1 MHFDLITATFVVG
14 LMYCLFP
21 VSVYVFLKEH
31 RNLAVKLWII
41 GGIFGGIGF
50 VIVSLRSELANIP
63 TSITYTLPNAL
74 FFSGTLLRIQS
85 LKIDCKK
92 SIKNRYLLLG
102 TLLFIL
108 AYELAWRTFGI
119 DQARNYLLPTFAIEL
134 LFVVQVAW
142 DYEKLHGI
150 KTIRVI
156 SYNYFLYACILL
168 IKTLSVVF
176 GAEVSQ
182 LYTAQSNINITMS
195 LVAFTTVVYTN
206 LGYVGIV
213 LERVNRERTESL
225 NENKKLVATL
235 KKKEALITQY
245 ARTKAFSDIGGY
257 GSSVI
262 HEIAQ
267 PLTAAWFALENLS
280 NLLTKRKDIPPQL
293 TDRLNLVK
301 GPIQQAIQI
310 MKNLRSLMTKSDFAV
325 TSVNLSEKV
334 YSSLSILE
342 NKAKKYNVTITVVS
356 PMSTDIQVMADE
368 AQINHVL
375 INILDNAIDSVA
387 NNPSPQAKRE
397 IIISITPMNKS
408 VLLKVMDSGI
418 GLSAKV
424 AREMF
429 NWLASNKAGGIGIGL
444 ALSKM
449 FVESWGGQI
458 SARNVNK
465 KEKLLTGAVIELT
478 FLTRSPPHGKEE

>member
-31 RNLAVKLWII
+31 RNLAVQLWTI

-50 VIVSLRSELANIP
+50 IIVSLRSELTNIP

-74 FFSGTLLRIQS
+74 FFSGTLLRLQA
-85 LKIDCKK
+85 LKIDCNRPIKK
-92 SIKNRYLLLG
+92 RTLLMG
-102 TLLFIL
+102 TLLFIML
-108 AYELAWRTFGI
+108 YELAWRTLGI
-119 DQARNYLLPTFAIEL
+119 DQARNYLLPAYAIEL
-134 LFVVQVAW
+134 LFVVHVAW
-142 DYEKLHGI
+142 VYEKLHGI

-182 LYTAQSNINITMS
+182 LYTAQSPINIVMS
-195 LVAFTTVVYTN
+195 LIAFTTVVYTN

-225 NENKKLVATL
+225 GENKKLVAIL

-280 NLLTKRKDIPPQL
+280 NLLMKQKDIPPQL

-310 MKNLRSLMTKSDFAV
+310 MKNLRSLMSKSDFAV

-342 NKAKKYNVTITVVS
+342 NKVKKYKVNITIAPT
-356 PMSTDIQVMADE
+356 MSTDIQVMADE

-418 GLSAKV
+418 GLSAQV

-429 NWLASNKAGGIGIGL
+429 NWLASNKTGGIGIGL

-458 SARNVNK
+458 SARNVNQ

-478 FLTRSPPHGKEE
+478 LLTTSPPHDKEE

>member
-1 MHFDLITATFVVG
+1 
-14 LMYCLFP
+14 
-21 VSVYVFLKEH
+21 
-31 RNLAVKLWII
+31 
-41 GGIFGGIGF
+41 
-50 VIVSLRSELANIP
+50 
-63 TSITYTLPNAL
+63 
-74 FFSGTLLRIQS
+74 
-85 LKIDCKK
+85 
-92 SIKNRYLLLG
+92 
-102 TLLFIL
+102 
-108 AYELAWRTFGI
+108 
-119 DQARNYLLPTFAIEL
+119 
-134 LFVVQVAW
+134 
-142 DYEKLHGI
+142 
-150 KTIRVI
+150 VI

-182 LYTAQSNINITMS
+182 LYTAQSAINIVMS
-195 LVAFTTVVYTN
+195 LIAFTTVVYTN

-225 NENKKLVATL
+225 GENKKLVAIL

-262 HEIAQ
+262 HEISQ

-280 NLLTKRKDIPPQL
+280 SLLKKQKNIPIQV
-293 TDRLNLVK
+293 TDRLNLVMA
-301 GPIQQAIQI
+301 PTQQAILVI
-310 MKNLRSLMTKSDFAV
+310 KNLRSLMTKSDFNV
-325 TSVNLSEKV
+325 TSVNLREKV
-334 YSSLSILE
+334 NESLSVMG
-342 NKAKKYNVTITVVS
+342 NKAKNNNIIIKIEPTIPKS
-356 PMSTDIQVMADE
+356 IQVLADD

-375 INILDNAIDSVA
+375 INILDNAIDSVV
-387 NNPSPQAKRE
+387 NNTSSQAKRE
-397 IIISITPMNKS
+397 ILISITPMNKS
-408 VLLKVMDSGI
+408 ILIKVMDSGI

-458 SARNVNK
+458 SARNVNQN
-465 KEKLLTGAVIELT
+465 EAQLTGAVIELT
-478 FLTRSPPHGKEE
+478 LMASPSPDDKEE

>member
-31 RNLAVKLWII
+31 HNLAVQLWTI

-50 VIVSLRSELANIP
+50 IIVSLRAELINLP

-74 FFSGTLLRIQS
+74 FFSGTLLRLQS
-85 LKIDCKK
+85 LKIDCKQP
-92 SIKNRYLLLG
+92 IKKMHLLLG
-102 TLLFIL
+102 SLLFIMM
-108 AYELAWRTFGI
+108 YELAWRTLGV
-119 DQARNYLLPTFAIEL
+119 DQARNYLLPTYAIEL
-134 LFVVQVAW
+134 LFVVHVAW
-142 DYEKLHGI
+142 VYEKLHGI

-182 LYTAQSNINITMS
+182 LYTAQSAINIVMS
-195 LVAFTTVVYTN
+195 LIAFTTVVYTN
-206 LGYVGIV
+206 LGYVGVV

-225 NENKKLVATL
+225 GENKKLVAIL

-262 HEIAQ
+262 HEISQ

-280 NLLTKRKDIPPQL
+280 SLLKKQKNIPIQV
-293 TDRLNLVK
+293 TDRLNLVMA
-301 GPIQQAIQI
+301 PTQQAILVI
-310 MKNLRSLMTKSDFAV
+310 KNLRSLMTKSDFNV
-325 TSVNLSEKV
+325 TSVNLREKV
-334 YSSLSILE
+334 NESLSVMG
-342 NKAKKYNVTITVVS
+342 NKAKNNNIIIKIEPTIPKS
-356 PMSTDIQVMADE
+356 IQVLADD

-375 INILDNAIDSVA
+375 INILDNAIDSVV
-387 NNPSPQAKRE
+387 NNTSSQAKRE
-397 IIISITPMNKS
+397 ILISITPMNKS
-408 VLLKVMDSGI
+408 ILIKVMDSGI

-458 SARNVNK
+458 SARNVNQN
-465 KEKLLTGAVIELT
+465 EAQLTGAVIELT
-478 FLTRSPPHGKEE
+478 LMASPSPDDKEE

>member
-31 RNLAVKLWII
+31 RNLAVQLWTI

-50 VIVSLRSELANIP
+50 IIVSLRSELANIP

-74 FFSGTLLRIQS
+74 FFSGTLLRLQS
-85 LKIDCKK
+85 LKIDCKQP
-92 SIKNRYLLLG
+92 IKKMHLLLG
-102 TLLFIL
+102 SLLFIML
-108 AYELAWRTFGI
+108 YELAWRTLGI

-142 DYEKLHGI
+142 VFEKLHGI

-176 GAEVSQ
+176 GSEVNQ
-182 LYTAQSNINITMS
+182 LYTAQSTVNIAMS
-195 LVAFTTVVYTN
+195 LIAFTTVVYTN

-225 NENKKLVATL
+225 GENKKLVAIL

-267 PLTAAWFALENLS
+267 PLTAAWFALENFS
-280 NLLTKRKDIPPQL
+280 SLLTKQKDLPPQL

-301 GPIQQAIQI
+301 TPIQQAIQI
-310 MKNLRSLMTKSDFAV
+310 IKNLRKLMTKSDFAV
-325 TSVNLSEKV
+325 TSVNLSEKINEC
-334 YSSLSILE
+334 LSILE
-342 NKAKKYNVTITVVS
+342 NKAKKTNVNIKVAPTI
-356 PMSTDIQVMADE
+356 PAEMQVLADE

-375 INILDNAIDSVA
+375 INILDNALDAVA
-387 NNPSPQAKRE
+387 NNPNPQEKRE
-397 IIISITPMNKS
+397 IVISITPMSKS
-408 VLLKVMDSGI
+408 VSIQFTDSGI

-424 AREMF
+424 ILEMF
-429 NWLASNKAGGIGIGL
+429 NWLASNKTGGIGIGL

-449 FVESWGGQI
+449 FVESWGGKI
-458 SARNVNK
+458 NARNAKVTQTQ
-465 KEKLLTGAVIELT
+465 LSGAVIELIL
-478 FLTRSPPHGKEE
+478 LTGNPDDKKE

>member
-14 LMYCLFP
+14 LMFFLFP

-31 RNLAVKLWII
+31 RNLAVRLWCL
-41 GGIFGGIGF
+41 GGILAGIGF
-50 VIVSLRSELANIP
+50 MIIALRAELANIP

-74 FFSGTLLRIQS
+74 FFSGTLLRLQS
-85 LKIDCKK
+85 LKIDCKQP
-92 SIKNRYLLLG
+92 IKNRYLLLG

-108 AYELAWRTFGI
+108 AYELVWRTLGI

-134 LFVVQVAW
+134 LFVVHTAW
-142 DYEKLHGI
+142 IYEKLHGI

-182 LYTAQSNINITMS
+182 LYTAQSTINIAMS
-195 LVAFTTVVYTN
+195 LIAFTTVVYTN
-206 LGYVGIV
+206 LGYVGVV

-225 NENKKLVATL
+225 NENKKLVTL
-235 KKKEALITQY
+235 LKRKEAIISQY

-262 HEIAQ
+262 HEISQ

-280 NLLTKRKDIPPQL
+280 SLLKKQKNIPIEI
-293 TDRLNLVK
+293 TDRVNLVK
-301 GPIQQAIQI
+301 QPTQQAIQI
-310 MKNLRSLMTKSDFAV
+310 MKNLRSLMTKADFAV
-325 TSVNLSEKV
+325 TSVNLSEKMNAC
-334 YSSLSILE
+334 LAILE
-342 NKAKKYNVTITVVS
+342 NKAKKNNVTITVAPTIPVE
-356 PMSTDIQVMADE
+356 MQVLADE

-375 INILDNAIDSVA
+375 INILDNAIDAVV

-397 IIISITPMNKS
+397 IVISITPMSKAVS
-408 VLLKVMDSGI
+408 IQFTDSGS

-424 AREMF
+424 ILEMF

-458 SARNVNK
+458 KARNAKVTK
-465 KEKLLTGAVIELT
+465 TQLSGAVIELIL
-478 FLTRSPPHGKEE
+478 LTGSPDDKKEE